1 MQHIFISTLQ
11 QPISSWKQAFADCLL
26 VKNMTEL
33 NDTYANITQLD
44 KHAPN
49 LKHDYAAN
57 ADIPLFWLHL
67 NGATQT
73 HLLEVVRGIRWF
85 SKDARIIV
93 LDNAPNHETSIKALS
108 AGVVGYAHAYSP
120 PEVLIEIKA
129 VVTHGGLWLGQ
140 QLLQRLIETTTKL
153 TGNNPAHVGK
163 LLELLTKRERQVAL
177 QAAKGLSNKEIAR
190 QLDITERTVK
200 AHLAASFER
209 LKVKDRLQL
218 ALLLNKQE
226 SAETVDTTQT
236 PIKRAN
242 LA

>member
-1 MQHIFISTLQ
+1 MQDIFVSSLG
-11 QPISSWKQAFADCLL
+11 QPITSWKQAFPDCLL
-26 VKNMTEL
+26 VKNITEL
-33 NDTYANITQLD
+33 VAVHPHLNDNV
-44 KHAPN
+44 
-49 LKHDYAAN
+49 AAN
-57 ADIPLFWLHL
+57 EELPLCWLHT
-67 NGATQT
+67 NGAAQMNLSDTIGDIQA
-73 HLLEVVRGIRWF
+73 HFKAV
-85 SKDARIIV
+85 RIIV

-120 PEVLIEIKA
+120 PEVLAEIKA

-153 TGNNPAHVGK
+153 TGNNPAHVDK
-163 LLELLTKRERQVAL
+163 LLKLLTKREREVAL

-226 SAETVDTTQT
+226 SAEVVDATQT
-236 PIKRAN
+236 PMKRAGR
-242 LA
+242 A